1 MQQPPT
7 NLRTYRV
14 AVGHSE
20 VVVEAKSP
28 REAIRLARRELAQEL
43 PRFYDVIS
51 SLEEDRFK
59 VDHAA

>member
-1 MQQPPT
+1 MQPNIK

-20 VVVEAKSP
+20 VTVQAKSP
-28 REAIRLARRELAQEL
+28 REAIRLARRKLAEEL

-51 SLEEDRFK
+51 TMEEARFS
-59 VDHAA
+59 VEDAA